1 MTPRQML
8 SRAPAAPPPPQE
20 TPPKV
25 YDPHRRNAVDSSGSD
40 HAIRVVSPPANG
52 GRKLTLET
60 VEPWIL
66 EQLKLLACPTCGEHL
81 LHMISGQYAPDTHF
95 YVCEDNPVE
104 HRWTLVE

>member
-8 SRAPAAPPPPQE
+8 SRAPAVPPPPQE
-20 TPPKV
+20 TPPRKHS
-25 YDPHRRNAVDSSGSD
+25 PSD
-40 HAIRVVSPPANG
+40 AEHFDHVIRVVSPPANG